1 MLKDKDEKPANFHDG
16 MDKVEYFNMVAY
28 AIVDE
33 YILKFK
39 SPSDIL
45 EPVQELPQPLVEHGY
60 YQSPVP
66 CGYHACTLTFT
77 NPDVRLRHR
86 STCKMKPLGEA
97 TNTTKKTSKMPA
109 PKQDFKFNYITHVL
123 RKGILDILRHDATR
137 EGNGTM
143 LWVLWKNDFLIM
155 KSAKHKNYSI
165 LAFIFTA
172 QKECLLNEREVHQLL
187 HNRCVNLHG
196 GKGGNV
202 SGDLAM
208 EFLNKEVKPHLQH
221 KITNLTS
228 KVFERAG
235 RSIKVCQDVV
245 DIFDKQ
251 IELYTSIGKHEENHY
266 LKEVDQMVKDLISEE
281 LFKYVPGRF
290 FTSFPQFER
299 FPEYQLEGAKLRM
312 WLANQKLKIH
322 DYDLNVAVAPGHGT

>member
-1 MLKDKDEKPANFHDG
+1 M
-16 MDKVEYFNMVAY
+16 
-28 AIVDE
+28 
-33 YILKFK
+33 
-39 SPSDIL
+39 
-45 EPVQELPQPLVEHGY
+45 
-60 YQSPVP
+60 
-66 CGYHACTLTFT
+66 
-77 NPDVRLRHR
+77 
-86 STCKMKPLGEA
+86 
-97 TNTTKKTSKMPA
+97 
-109 PKQDFKFNYITHVL
+109 
-123 RKGILDILRHDATR
+123 
-137 EGNGTM
+137 
-143 LWVLWKNDFLIM
+143 
-155 KSAKHKNYSI
+155 
-165 LAFIFTA
+165 
-172 QKECLLNEREVHQLL
+172 
-187 HNRCVNLHG
+187 
-196 GKGGNV
+196 